1 MHPKTSKLLRALVAG
16 LALSGLAATA
26 QDVVVVVDP
35 VDPVAEPV
43 AQKKPTFTALIAAA
57 SLAQQGVTDP
67 TDSDLGVAESN
78 VQAMRDSGMGW
89 GEIANSL
96 NLRLGE
102 VVSAANKSPRAIKTA
117 KDSGTD
123 TDADADTTAV
133 RTQRPTKGDKTV
145 AAAGDTT
152 SRGFGPGRAGA
163 SNGGK
168 SGGGASNGGGSGG
181 GGKGGGASNGGGSGG
196 GGKGGGAG
204 NGGGGNGGGKGG
216 AGGGRGGGNGGGKG
230 GGNGGGKGGGN
241 R

>member
-1 MHPKTSKLLRALVAG
+1 MRPQTSKLLRALVAG

-26 QDVVVVVDP
+26 QEVVVVVGP

-43 AQKKPTFTALIAAA
+43 AQPKKPTFTALIAAA

-67 TDSDLGVAESN
+67 TSTDLGVAESN

-96 NLRLGE
+96 NLRLGD
-102 VVSAANKSPRAIKTA
+102 VVSAANKSPRAIKTTPIT
-117 KDSGTD
+117 SSD
-123 TDADADTTAV
+123 TEGETSAV
-133 RTQRPTKGDKTV
+133 RFQRPAKGGKQL
-145 AAAGDTT
+145 AAAGDT
-152 SRGFGPGRAGA
+152 SNRGQSAGRAGG
-163 SNGGK
+163 SNSGGGK
-168 SGGGASNGGGSGG
+168 SSGGASNGGGSGG
-181 GGKGGGASNGGGSGG
+181 GGKGGGA
-196 GGKGGGAG
+196 
-204 NGGGGNGGGKGG
+204 GNGGGKGG